1 MAIHDFYELLGV
13 SRGAGKEDIK
23 KAFYRLA
30 QAYHPDKNPGDAAAA
45 EQFKLI
51 NEAYQTLSDPD
62 KKFRYD
68 QLNYAWAPAE
78 KEQQVYFLHQ
88 TASRSHLKV
97 NEEVEITFAFPSDGR
112 FFKREKFNG
121 WFLSSGPIVEREEI
135 LYEGKMIKQT
145 VLKYVLS
152 AQMTGK
158 MTIPSAAVTIQ
169 SQRVEGRALDFTVEG
184 NACYFKEGEEAGTD
198 PYQVTLY
205 SLKEIKTERYKKTIR
220 QEHIVLVPRS
230 NVAAYV
236 QSSWKYI
243 ERVLKIVGTAL
254 LYYSGV
260 QFILAILMSILISKL
275 IKQIYFKIKKVEL
288 PRARALQYPL
298 IKKYLQQGYEIGIE
312 GVEWPWMVLY
322 YEWLKKRIVK

>member
-1 MAIHDFYELLGV
+1 MNSPDFYELLGV
-13 SRGAGKEDIK
+13 SRRAGKAEIK

-30 QAYHPDKNPGDAAAA
+30 HEFHPDKKPGDVGAV
-45 EQFKLI
+45 EQFNKI
-51 NEAYQTLSDPD
+51 NEAYQTLSNKE

-68 QLNYAWAPAE
+68 QLNFVLAPAD
-78 KEQQVYFLHQ
+78 KEQHVFYMHQ
-88 TASRSHLKV
+88 TASRNKILV
-97 NEEVEITFAFPSDGR
+97 NEEVEISFAFPSDGR

-121 WFLSSGPIVEREEI
+121 WFLSSGPIVEHQEI
-135 LYEGKMIKQT
+135 IYEGRVVKQT

-158 MTIPSAAVTIQ
+158 IIIPAAAVTIQ
-169 SQRVEGRALDFTVEG
+169 SQRVEGRALEFTVEA
-184 NACYFKEGEEAGTD
+184 NACYFKEGEAAGTD

-205 SLKEIKTERYKKTIR
+205 SLKEIKTEQFIKTIR

-236 QSSWKYI
+236 QSSWRYI
-243 ERVLKIVGTAL
+243 DRVLKVVGAAI

-260 QFILAILMSILISKL
+260 KLLLAAIISILITMM
-275 IKQIYFKIKKVEL
+275 IKRIYFKIKNAEL

-312 GVEWPWMVLY
+312 GIEWPWKVWY
-322 YEWLKKRIVK
+322 NERLKKRILK

>member
-1 MAIHDFYELLGV
+1 MAIHEFYEILGV
-13 SRGAGKEDIK
+13 SRGAGKEEIK

-51 NEAYQTLSDPD
+51 NEAYQTLSDPE

-68 QLNYAWAPAE
+68 QLNFAWAPVE
-78 KEQQVYFLHQ
+78 KEQHAYYLHQ
-88 TASRSHLKV
+88 TATRSHLKV
-97 NEEVEITFAFPSDGR
+97 NEEVEISFAFPSDGR

-121 WFLSSGPIVEREEI
+121 WFLSSGPIVEREEV

-158 MTIPSAAVTIQ
+158 ITIPAAAVTIQ
-169 SQRVEGRALDFTVEG
+169 SQRVEGKALEFTVEG
-184 NACYFKEGEEAGTD
+184 NVCYFKEGEVAGTD

-205 SLKEIKTERYKKTIR
+205 SLKEIKTERFIKTIR

-236 QSSWKYI
+236 QSRWKYI
-243 ERVLKIVGTAL
+243 AGVIKVMGATI
-254 LYYSGV
+254 LYYSGI
-260 QFILAILMSILISKL
+260 QILLAILMSILATML
-275 IKQIYFKIKKVEL
+275 IKRIYFKLKKVEI
-288 PRARALQYPL
+288 PRTRALQYPV
-298 IKKYLQQGYEIGIE
+298 IKKYLLQGYEIGIE
-312 GVEWPWMVLY
+312 GVEWPWMIWY
-322 YEWLKKRIVK
+322 NERLKKRIVK